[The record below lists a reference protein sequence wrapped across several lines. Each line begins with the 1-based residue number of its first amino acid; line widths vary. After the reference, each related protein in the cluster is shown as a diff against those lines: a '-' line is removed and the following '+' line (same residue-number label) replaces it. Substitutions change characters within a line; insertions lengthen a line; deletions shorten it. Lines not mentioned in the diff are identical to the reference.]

1 MLSYVLAELPQW
13 LETIASDLS
22 TLWPIVLFV
31 GAGYGLIKWLSSRFR
46 EEVRDLIV
54 GEIEPIKAEFKN
66 NGGSSFK
73 DAIDRLENNSKD
85 LRADVNHIKS
95 DVDSMRLDLN
105 KTEKESRDA
114 HKALSEKIGLI
125 SDKNDSIWDE
135 IQRRRPAYDYYD
147 SEMKKKN
154 KSEF

>member
-1 MLSYVLAELPQW
+1 MLSNVLAELPQW
-13 LETIASDLS
+13 LETIAKDLS

-31 GAGYGLIKWLSSRFR
+31 GAGYGLIKWISNKFR
-46 EEVRDLIV
+46 DEVRDLIV
-54 GEIEPIKAEFKN
+54 DEMEPIKAEFKN

-73 DAIDRLENNSKD
+73 DAIDRLEGNFKD
-85 LRADVNHIKS
+85 LRTDVNHIKS
-95 DVDSMRLDLN
+95 DVDMMRLDLDTID
-105 KTEKESRDA
+105 KKSQDA

-147 SEMKKKN
+147 NEIKKKA

>member
-1 MLSYVLAELPQW
+1 MLSKVFAELPQW

-46 EEVRDLIV
+46 DEVRDLIV
-54 GEIEPIKAEFKN
+54 GEVEPIKAEFKN
-66 NGGSSFK
+66 NGGSSFR
-73 DAIDRLENNSKD
+73 DAIDRLDGNFKD
-85 LRADVNHIKS
+85 LKSDVNHIKS
-95 DVDSMRLDLN
+95 DVDLMRLDLTR
-105 KTEKESRDA
+105 TEKDSQDA

-135 IQRRRPAYDYYD
+135 IQRRRPAHDYYD
-147 SEMKKKN
+147 SEMRKKT